1 MTIIVII
8 AIVIY
13 AILVTWCWH
22 NLGRIEK
29 SKKIIY
35 IIIGM
40 IIIFIITNIVYSIS
54 KADVSYPEEQIEC
67 TVRNTLL
74 LVFTALNGLIVM
86 PYIAKQLDRIREKEI
101 EKEKFTKKM
110 ILLLIVFILCLILES
125 GYLKDTQL
133 GILEIYNSLK

>member
-54 KADVSYPEEQIEC
+54 KADVSYPEEQIEG

-110 ILLLIVFILCLILES
+110 VLLLIVFILCLILES

>member
-1 MTIIVII
+1 MTIIVIV
-8 AIVIY
+8 AIIIY
-13 AILVTWCWH
+13 AILITWCWH
-22 NLGRIEK
+22 NLGRIEN

-35 IIIGM
+35 ILVGM

-54 KADVSYPEEQIEC
+54 KVNIQYPEQQMESTIQNML
-67 TVRNTLL
+67 V

>member
-54 KADVSYPEEQIEC
+54 KADVSYPEEQIEG

-86 PYIAKQLDRIREKEI
+86 PYIAKQLD
-101 EKEKFTKKM
+101 KKRKRH
-110 ILLLIVFILCLILES
+110 S
-125 GYLKDTQL
+125 R
-133 GILEIYNSLK
+133 S

>member
-35 IIIGM
+35 IIIGT

-54 KADVSYPEEQIEC
+54 KADVSYPEEQIEG

>member
-8 AIVIY
+8 SIVIY

-54 KADVSYPEEQIEC
+54 KADVSYPEEQIEG

>member
-54 KADVSYPEEQIEC
+54 KADVSYPEEQIEG

>member
-54 KADVSYPEEQIEC
+54 KADVSYPEEKIEC

-110 ILLLIVFILCLILES
+110 VLLLIVFILCLILES

>member
-13 AILVTWCWH
+13 AILVNWCWH
-22 NLGRIEK
+22 NIGRIEK

-54 KADVSYPEEQIEC
+54 KADVSYPEEQIEG

>member
-22 NLGRIEK
+22 NFDNNEK
-29 SKKIIY
+29 NKKIIY

-54 KADVSYPEEQIEC
+54 KADVSYPEEQIEG

>member
-54 KADVSYPEEQIEC
+54 KADVSYPEEQIEG

-86 PYIAKQLDRIREKEI
+86 PYIAKQLDKIHEKEI